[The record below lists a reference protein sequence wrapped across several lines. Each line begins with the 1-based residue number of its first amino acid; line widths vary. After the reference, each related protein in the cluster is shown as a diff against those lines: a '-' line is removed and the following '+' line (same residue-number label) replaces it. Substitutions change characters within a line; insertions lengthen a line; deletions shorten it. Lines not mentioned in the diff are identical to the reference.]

1 VCVGKLSVHN
11 DGRLLTAFT
20 SCSYRSASI
29 RTFVVLGVVVKWR
42 KRAMA
47 ERTTSKAKRPE
58 PPVNAPKGAAKK
70 ARMVKDAGKDSA
82 ATSGAT
88 LSALAEENARLKA
101 ELAEASERIADL
113 ELRQTEITNRIA
125 WVIDSL
131 HNLAD

>member
-1 VCVGKLSVHN
+1 
-11 DGRLLTAFT
+11 
-20 SCSYRSASI
+20 
-29 RTFVVLGVVVKWR
+29 
-42 KRAMA
+42 M
-47 ERTTSKAKRPE
+47 
-58 PPVNAPKGAAKK
+58 NAPKGAAKK

>member
-1 VCVGKLSVHN
+1 
-11 DGRLLTAFT
+11 
-20 SCSYRSASI
+20 
-29 RTFVVLGVVVKWR
+29 
-42 KRAMA
+42 MA
-47 ERTTSKAKRPE
+47 ERTTSKAKRTE